1 LLVIRAI
8 KAVAVEAAATE
19 MTSSIAEVISVH
31 AGDVTSAETADAT
44 SAEATDAASA
54 ETTHMASTK
63 AAHMASTAATSM
75 ATATATATA
84 GLRVSG
90 KQAAGKHCTCQNH
103 HHSSSHDIL
112 LWDGRDFP
120 PQGLVRRWRVRG
132 RQMPTSRWSEDED
145 TDLSLPL
152 NSRSVTRSAIA
163 GVFLTPKIQDVR
175 LAGPQVRQRSVEVQ
189 QEREKEVGHEIFVG
203 RTQNRVRAIVP
214 ARGSEK
220 LSGLKHVCLFAK
232 SRCCSTLAVR
242 SIFGLRH

>member
-1 LLVIRAI
+1 
-8 KAVAVEAAATE
+8 

-54 ETTHMASTK
+54 ETADVTSAEATHMASTK

-75 ATATATATA
+75 ATATAAATATA

-90 KQAAGKHCTCQNH
+90 KKAAGKHCTCQNH
-103 HHSSSHDIL
+103 HYSSSHDIL

-132 RQMPTSRWSEDED
+132 RQMPTSRWSEHED

-152 NSRSVTRSAIA
+152 NSRSITRSAIA
-163 GVFLTPKIQDVR
+163 GVFPTP
-175 LAGPQVRQRSVEVQ
+175 
-189 QEREKEVGHEIFVG
+189 EI
-203 RTQNRVRAIVP
+203 
-214 ARGSEK
+214 
-220 LSGLKHVCLFAK
+220 
-232 SRCCSTLAVR
+232 
-242 SIFGLRH
+242 

>member
-1 LLVIRAI
+1 
-8 KAVAVEAAATE
+8 

-54 ETTHMASTK
+54 ETADVTSAEATHMASTK

-84 GLRVSG
+84 TAGLRVSG
-90 KQAAGKHCTCQNH
+90 KKAAGKHCTCQNH

-120 PQGLVRRWRVRG
+120 PQGLVRRRRVRG

-145 TDLSLPL
+145 ADLSSPL
-152 NSRSVTRSAIA
+152 NSRSITRSAIA
-163 GVFLTPKIQDVR
+163 GGFPTP
-175 LAGPQVRQRSVEVQ
+175 
-189 QEREKEVGHEIFVG
+189 EI
-203 RTQNRVRAIVP
+203 
-214 ARGSEK
+214 
-220 LSGLKHVCLFAK
+220 
-232 SRCCSTLAVR
+232 
-242 SIFGLRH
+242 